1 MKEELVSFET
11 AKLLKEKGFSLSYPS
26 ACYYNN
32 ELWISENL
40 IVHGGIKKIDDNYRF
55 KAPTQSLAQRWLR
68 EKHEIDIFV
77 IPSFAPIY
85 NYCNSE
91 RNIEGFNLHERIF
104 DVYESCIFKNRKM
117 IYHATSFDLYEEAL
131 EEGLKEGLKL
141 IE

>member
-11 AKLLKEKGFSLSYPS
+11 AKLLKEKGFDTPLNMFYR
-26 ACYYNN
+26 
-32 ELWISENL
+32 
-40 IVHGGIKKIDDNYRF
+40 HGKLQTFVEDNYNLGIEELCS
-55 KAPTQSLAQRWLR
+55 APTQSLAQKWLR
-68 EKHEIDIFV
+68 EKHKIDIFV

-91 RNIEGFNLHERIF
+91 RNIDGFNLHERRF

-131 EEGLKEGLKL
+131 EEGLKQGLML
-141 IE
+141 IK